1 MNETA
6 INIISEG
13 TRLEG
18 KFYFEEVCRVFGI
31 LVGEVHAAPGSTLIL
46 GDSSMVEGDV
56 YADTLIIDG
65 YVKGNIVSS
74 GKVLISASGRVIG
87 TIKTPTLKLEPG
99 SYFEGHCSTEEPS
112 AS

>member
-18 KFYFEEVCRVFGI
+18 KIFFEEICRVFGV
-31 LVGEVHAAPGSTLIL
+31 LVGEVHAREGSTLIL
-46 GDSSMVEGDV
+46 GETCVIEGDI

-65 YVKGNIVSS
+65 YVKGNIVSR
-74 GKVLISASGRVIG
+74 GKVLISPSGRVVG
-87 TIKTPTLKLEPG
+87 TIQTPTLKLEPG
-99 SYFEGHCSTEEPS
+99 SYFEGRCIMEEQP